1 MTDLKNRYLTA
12 KRKLFERY
20 YENQLN
26 PQQREAVY
34 SVNNPLLVLAGA
46 GSGKTTVLVKRIAFI
61 IKYGNA
67 YYSESMPDGISEQDV
82 AEYERAA
89 KNASCEELESI
100 LPLFISEPCAP
111 WGVLAITFT
120 NKAAN
125 EIKERLALSFD
136 DEETPSQIWAGTFH
150 SICIRILHKFTEEA
164 GYQPHFSIY
173 DTDDK
178 KRLVSDCMKA
188 LDIDDKFLPLRTV
201 MNEISAA
208 KDRLISPENYDVG
221 KDLRAKHIAEIYA
234 EYQKR
239 LETVNALDFDDIIM
253 KTVELLE
260 NHPEV
265 AEYYQRKFKY
275 ICVDEYQDTNYAQFR
290 LTKILSEWHR
300 NIMVVGDDDQSI
312 YKFRGATIENIL
324 NFDTTYPDAKVIK
337 LEQNYRSTK
346 NILAAANAVIG
357 NNTQRH
363 DKKLWSASNDGDKL
377 YLNELPTQNEEAK
390 YIIDKILELV
400 VKEKMHYRDMAILYR
415 INELSRS
422 LESAFAKSGIPYRVI
437 GGQRFFDRK
446 EIRDI
451 ISYLHVIFNPRDN
464 QRLKRIINEPKRK
477 IGISTVD
484 ALEELANESK
494 LSMYEIMRESTN
506 IPVLSKAS
514 SKLTDFTDMMDKIRD
529 SEAKP
534 SEMIKKIFEETGY
547 HAMLVS
553 EGEVSQSRIDNIQEL
568 ITAALEY
575 EQRAEEPTLGG
586 FLEDVALVSDVDKYD
601 EEADAVVL
609 MTIHSAKGLEFPVV
623 FLTGMEDGIF
633 PSSQNIYSDDEMSEE
648 RRLAYVAITRAKQRI
663 FITHVHERLLYGRT
677 AYNKLSRFIRE
688 EVPESLIEKAPSAF
702 DFKSDRS
709 FIRPKKP
716 KPTVSD
722 EFKRRA
728 DVASHMENVQRTS
741 AQNDYHAPKTA
752 SDFGVTKFDVG
763 SRVVH
768 SLFGMGTVTSAREMG
783 GDILY
788 EVKFDSGVT
797 KKLMATFAKLKSAE

>member
-1 MTDLKNRYLTA
+1 
-12 KRKLFERY
+12 
-20 YENQLN
+20 
-26 PQQREAVY
+26 
-34 SVNNPLLVLAGA
+34 
-46 GSGKTTVLVKRIAFI
+46 
-61 IKYGNA
+61 
-67 YYSESMPDGISEQDV
+67 
-82 AEYERAA
+82 
-89 KNASCEELESI
+89 
-100 LPLFISEPCAP
+100 
-111 WGVLAITFT
+111 
-120 NKAAN
+120 
-125 EIKERLALSFD
+125 
-136 DEETPSQIWAGTFH
+136 
-150 SICIRILHKFTEEA
+150 
-164 GYQPHFSIY
+164 
-173 DTDDK
+173 
-178 KRLVSDCMKA
+178 
-188 LDIDDKFLPLRTV
+188 
-201 MNEISAA
+201 
-208 KDRLISPENYDVG
+208 
-221 KDLRAKHIAEIYA
+221 
-234 EYQKR
+234 
-239 LETVNALDFDDIIM
+239 
-253 KTVELLE
+253 
-260 NHPEV
+260 
-265 AEYYQRKFKY
+265 
-275 ICVDEYQDTNYAQFR
+275 
-290 LTKILSEWHR
+290 
-300 NIMVVGDDDQSI
+300 
-312 YKFRGATIENIL
+312 
-324 NFDTTYPDAKVIK
+324 
-337 LEQNYRSTK
+337 
-346 NILAAANAVIG
+346 
-357 NNTQRH
+357 
-363 DKKLWSASNDGDKL
+363 
-377 YLNELPTQNEEAK
+377 
-390 YIIDKILELV
+390 
-400 VKEKMHYRDMAILYR
+400 
-415 INELSRS
+415 
-422 LESAFAKSGIPYRVI
+422 
-437 GGQRFFDRK
+437 
-446 EIRDI
+446 
-451 ISYLHVIFNPRDN
+451 
-464 QRLKRIINEPKRK
+464 
-477 IGISTVD
+477 
-484 ALEELANESK
+484 
-494 LSMYEIMRESTN
+494 MYEIMRESTN
-506 IPVLSKAS
+506 IPLLSKAS

>member
-34 SVNNPLLVLAGA
+34 SINNPLLVLAGA

-67 YYSESMPDGISEQDV
+67 YYSDIVPDGISEEDV
-82 AEYERAA
+82 SHLERAA
-89 KNASCEELESI
+89 ESASADELESI
-100 LPLFISEPCAP
+100 IPLFICAPCAP
-111 WGVLAITFT
+111 WEVLAITFT

-125 EIKERLALSFD
+125 EIKERLARSFD
-136 DEETPSQIWAGTFH
+136 DEETAAQIWAGTFH

-164 GYQPHFSIY
+164 GYEKHFSIY

-178 KRLVSDCMKA
+178 KRLISDCMKA
-188 LDIDDKFLPLRTV
+188 LDIDEKFLPLRTV
-201 MNEISAA
+201 MNEISAS
-208 KDRLISPENYDVG
+208 KDRLISPEAYDYG
-221 KDLRAKHIAEIYA
+221 KDLRAKHIAEIYR
-234 EYQKR
+234 EYQSR
-239 LETVNALDFDDIIM
+239 LKSANALDFDDIIM

-260 NHPEV
+260 NNKDI

-290 LTKILSEWHR
+290 LTKILSEGHR

-346 NILAAANAVIG
+346 NILAAANAIIG
-357 NNTQRH
+357 NNSQRH
-363 DKKLWSASNDGDKL
+363 DKKLWAASDDGDKI
-377 YLNELPTQNEEAK
+377 YVNELQSQNEEAK

-400 VKEKMHYRDMAILYR
+400 VKEKMRYRDISILYR

-422 LESAFAKSGIPYRVI
+422 VESAFAKSGIPYRVI

-451 ISYLHVIFNPRDN
+451 ISYLHVVFNPRDN

-477 IGISTVD
+477 IGASTVD
-484 ALEELANESK
+484 AVEALAADGK

-506 IPVLSKAS
+506 IPLLSKAS
-514 SKLTDFTDMMDKIRD
+514 SKLTDFTDMMDSIRD
-529 SEAKP
+529 GGGKP
-534 SEMIKKIFEETGY
+534 SEMIKEIFEKTGY
-547 HAMLVS
+547 HNMLIS
-553 EGEVSQSRIDNIQEL
+553 EGEASFTRIDNIEEL

-575 EQRAEEPTLGG
+575 EQRTEEPTLGG

-601 EEADAVVL
+601 ENADAVVL
-609 MTIHSAKGLEFPVV
+609 MTVHSAKGLEFPVV
-623 FLTGMEDGIF
+623 FLVGMEDGIF
-633 PSSQNIYSDDEMSEE
+633 PSSQNIYSDEEMSEE
-648 RRLAYVAITRAKQRI
+648 RRLAYVAITRAKQKI
-663 FITHVHERLLYGRT
+663 FVTHTHERLLYGRT

-688 EVPESLIEKAPSAF
+688 EIPEHLIEKSSSAF
-702 DFKSDRS
+702 DFRPERS
-709 FIRPKKP
+709 FVRSKKP

-722 EFKRRA
+722 EFMRRA
-728 DVASHMENVQRTS
+728 DVATHMENASRPS
-741 AQNDYHAPKTA
+741 AQRGPLTHKTA
-752 SDFGVTKFDVG
+752 SDFGITKFESG
-763 SRVVH
+763 RRVVH
-768 SLFGMGTVTSAREMG
+768 SFFGMGTVISAREMG

-788 EVKFDSGVT
+788 EVEFDSGVT
-797 KKLMATFAKLKSAE
+797 KKLMATFAKLQGVE